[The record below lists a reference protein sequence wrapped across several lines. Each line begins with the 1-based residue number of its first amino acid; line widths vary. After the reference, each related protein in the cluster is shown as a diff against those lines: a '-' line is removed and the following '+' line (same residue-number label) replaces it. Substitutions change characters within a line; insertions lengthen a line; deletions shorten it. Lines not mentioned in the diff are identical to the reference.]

1 MKALRV
7 IFAILLA
14 GSSLTG
20 LSQNQKGYVKTLGR
34 PNQKGQAL
42 SGVSIRAKGAHNA
55 VLSKNDGTFTM
66 VMTGKKDGDS
76 YALQQ
81 VQKTGYELNDVGMIG
96 RQYAFST
103 NVPITIVMVS
113 QQQLQEDKLRIEN
126 KAYEKAEKNYKDKL
140 TTLERQKKE
149 NLLTEEKYRQQ
160 LQDLQNSFSKYESM
174 IGNLAEHYARTD
186 YDNLDKKE
194 REINLCIEKGELE
207 RADSLLQ
214 QIGIQKRIEN
224 IAKQLSGGQNLMA
237 EAKSDLAKVLK
248 KQQKDGEYLYQLYT
262 IALGRFDNEKAR
274 FYIET
279 RAELDTTNVDWQL
292 DAGQFNSEFL
302 ADYKKAMSL
311 VQRGLRNAKTIYGE
325 NSEQTVQSL
334 YKMCSV
340 YVEMKS
346 YNDALTCCQKALD
359 VCESLYEN
367 PHPMKAHCYN
377 GLAAIYGFLGDY
389 PKAFEYTKE
398 GMSIRE
404 MVYKDPNEELAESYF
419 SYGFLYCSTGKFAE
433 GLENI
438 QKSLDILTALRGEQ
452 YIHAAD
458 AYHNMGYV
466 YMMTGNYS
474 KAEEYLTKGFE
485 IRKRLFGEKHPDISE
500 SLNALGNLCHMRG
513 DYQGM
518 LNYFQRSL
526 EIRLTIYGEK
536 NSATATSY
544 NNVGVAYGTLGN
556 QEKSLEYNLHALRI
570 SKEVLNQNNPEL
582 GVRYLNV
589 ASTYNEINDYN
600 NAIENVNSALRIL
613 RTIYHGENHKN
624 VASCYNLLGVICK
637 NEKKYEEGIQYHQ
650 KALTIRKEVLGDN
663 HIDTA
668 ISYKNIGSMYFDQE
682 DFIQAIV
689 YFKKALDVFIKAV
702 GPNHPQTIDTT
713 GGIKGIYEILL
724 IKHPDDIKIQKD
736 YQKFKDTYMQDN
748 NLNGGKSKK

>member
-1 MKALRV
+1 MKALR
-7 IFAILLA
+7 IFLAILLA
-14 GSSLTG
+14 GSSLTS
-20 LSQNQKGYVKTLGR
+20 LSQNQQGYVKTLGR

-42 SGVSIRAKGAHNA
+42 SGVSVRAKGAHNA

-66 VMTGKKDGDS
+66 VMTGKKEGDS

-81 VQKTGYELNDVGMIG
+81 VQKSGYELNDVGMIG

-103 NVPITIVMVS
+103 KVPITIVMVS

-126 KAYEKAEKNYKDKL
+126 KAYEKAEKNYKDKFAI
-140 TTLERQKKE
+140 LEQQKKD
-149 NLLTEEKYRQQ
+149 NQLTEEIYRQQ
-160 LQDLQNSFSKYESM
+160 LQNLQNSFSKYESL
-174 IGNLAEHYARTD
+174 IGSLAEHYARTD
-186 YDNLDKKE
+186 YDDLDEKE

-207 RADSLLQ
+207 RADTLLQ
-214 QIGIQKRIEN
+214 QIGIQKRIVN
-224 IAKQLSGGQNLMA
+224 ISKQLSAGQNLMD
-237 EAKSDLAKVLK
+237 EARSDLAKVLK
-248 KQQKDGEYLYQLYT
+248 QQQKDGEYLYQLYT

-302 ADYKKAMSL
+302 ADYTKAMSL

-334 YKMCSV
+334 FKICGV
-340 YVEMKS
+340 YEEMKN

-359 VCESLYEN
+359 ICESLYEN

-377 GLAAIYGFLGDY
+377 GLGAIYGLFGDY

-398 GMSIRE
+398 GLSIRE
-404 MVYKDPNEELAESYF
+404 MVYKGPNEELAESYF

-433 GLENI
+433 GLENF
-438 QKSLDILTALRGEQ
+438 QKSLNMIIALRGEQ
-452 YIHAAD
+452 YIHVAD

-466 YMMTGNYS
+466 YMMTGNYV

-518 LNYFQRSL
+518 LNYFQQSL
-526 EIRLTIYGEK
+526 EIRLIIFGEM

-544 NNVGVAYGTLGN
+544 NNVGVAYGALGN
-556 QEKSLEYNLHALRI
+556 QEKALEYNLHALKI

-582 GVRYLNV
+582 GAQYLNV
-589 ASTYNEINDYN
+589 ASTYNENNDYSN
-600 NAIENVNSALRIL
+600 LKGLIL
-613 RTIYHGENHKN
+613 FY
-624 VASCYNLLGVICK
+624 L
-637 NEKKYEEGIQYHQ
+637 
-650 KALTIRKEVLGDN
+650 
-663 HIDTA
+663 
-668 ISYKNIGSMYFDQE
+668 
-682 DFIQAIV
+682 
-689 YFKKALDVFIKAV
+689 
-702 GPNHPQTIDTT
+702 
-713 GGIKGIYEILL
+713 
-724 IKHPDDIKIQKD
+724 
-736 YQKFKDTYMQDN
+736 
-748 NLNGGKSKK
+748 